1 MGPVARADALVGR
14 TDELSTLQALVR
26 AQNGGAAAAVIVG
39 DPGMGKTR
47 LLAASADLLRNHRVY
62 RMTGFEPERQVPLR
76 AALPFLRR
84 IGTLGRAGSQL
95 QALLSPADPRLG
107 SVEPARLL
115 EAAHRALREVADPAL
130 VIDDLQWLDG
140 LSRALVHY
148 LVRAALD
155 EGAGLLMVCAMR
167 PDPDSAAFATSIQD
181 LLGDS
186 GHHVELTLGPLAR
199 AEGAELAQI
208 LRPGLSSGDA
218 QRISSAAAG
227 SPFWIELAIRAGGD
241 PEVRSTAIPALLR
254 ALGSDAV
261 RCLAAAVIGGR
272 PAEPAELGEV
282 LAWPEARVA
291 SALSELVNR
300 GVITAEAGW
309 FGVAHDLVREA
320 ALSQLPHEQTRRL
333 HRQFA
338 AVLRRRAEG
347 DLQVLMEALEHEGAG
362 GAVTTELALEIA
374 TSPQRRVLG
383 QSGLH
388 RLAAIADLPNPDGAE
403 RQAFDRALADLA
415 EEIGDSDFALRRLT
429 QLSET
434 LPHRA
439 ERAAAAL
446 AAARHA
452 VELGRLPETGALL
465 ARARHDGWDDPW
477 THVGAD
483 ALDFARLAWLEHDA
497 PAAQPY
503 RTTAINA
510 ARDLLARAG
519 SLESLPRTA
528 RQAYVEAIDAERVSH
543 LMAGDLTGVLGI
555 ADELVEATRGMGEQH
570 LDARLFLCVALRLL
584 NRWQEAESRAV
595 EVRAAAHQQVYPGME
610 AYAGFE
616 LALVVYHLGRVAEAR
631 RLHEDARRLCERIGA
646 SFDTADTWLCGL
658 REVIEA
664 SSANWRTA
672 VESLRRQADRH
683 QNPHYRIILWQRAAL
698 WSARFAPADTGDLV
712 VALLDS
718 ADTDTQAAGCVRCA
732 ADLHVIGAEALARVG
747 EVASA
752 RRLLRA
758 WDAQWPDP
766 GARAVFHRLRAEAAL
781 AAAEEDSR
789 APELLREVIASA
801 AAAGTRLEELWG
813 LIDLGSV
820 LAGADRA
827 AASQAWS
834 TASRL
839 AAELGAISEQGLVGQ
854 RLRAIGVRRVAPSRR
869 SAADASPVATLTRR
883 ELDVACLAVRG
894 ARNVDIAHTLFIA
907 PKTVEQHISSVLAKL
922 GVHNRAELG
931 SRYAGDL
938 DAAANGSE
946 K

>member
-1 MGPVARADALVGR
+1 MGPVARAGALVGR
-14 TDELSTLQALVR
+14 TEELSTLQALVR
-26 AQNGGAAAAVIVG
+26 AQAGGAAAAVLVG
-39 DPGMGKTR
+39 EPGMGKTR
-47 LLAASADLLRNHRVY
+47 LLAASADLLRNHRVF
-62 RMTGFEPERQVPLR
+62 RMTGFEPERQVPLG

-84 IGTLGRAGSQL
+84 IGALGRAGRQL
-95 QALLSPADPRLG
+95 QALLSPADPELG
-107 SVEPARLL
+107 SVEPARLF
-115 EAAHRALREVADPAL
+115 EAAHRALCEVADPAL

-140 LSRALVHY
+140 LSRALAHY

-155 EGAGLLMVCAMR
+155 EGVGVLMVCATR
-167 PDPDSAAFATSIQD
+167 PGPESAAFASSLQD

-186 GHHVELTLGPLAR
+186 GHYVELTLGPLAG
-199 AEGAELAQI
+199 AEGAELAQA
-208 LRPGLSSGDA
+208 LRPGLSSASA

-241 PEVRSTAIPALLR
+241 PGVRSTAIPALLR

-261 RCLAAAVIGGR
+261 QCLAAAVIGGR
-272 PAEPAELGEV
+272 PAESALLGEV

-291 SALSELVNR
+291 AALSELVNR
-300 GVITAEAGW
+300 GVVSAEAGW

-320 ALSQLPHEQTRRL
+320 ALNQLPHEHSRRL

-347 DLQVLMEALEHEGAG
+347 DLQVLMEALEHEGAA
-362 GAVTTELALEIA
+362 GAVSTELASEIA
-374 TSPQRRVLG
+374 SSPQRRVLG

-388 RLAAIADLPNPDGAE
+388 RLAAIAELPNPDGTE
-403 RQAFDRALADLA
+403 RLAVDRLLADLA
-415 EEIGDSDFALRRLT
+415 EEIGDSEFALRRLT

-434 LPHRA
+434 LPRRA
-439 ERAAAAL
+439 ERASAAL

-452 VELGRLPETGALL
+452 VELGLVPETVALL
-465 ARARHDGWDDPW
+465 ARARRDGWDDPW

-503 RTTAINA
+503 RTAAIDA

-519 SLESLPRTA
+519 PIESLPLAA
-528 RQAYVEAIDAERVSH
+528 RQAYVEAINAERVSY
-543 LMAGDLTGVLGI
+543 LMAGDMTGMLDI
-555 ADELVEATRGMGEQH
+555 ADEFVEATRGLGEQH
-570 LDARLFLCVALRLL
+570 LDARLFLSVALRLL
-584 NRWQEAESRAV
+584 NRWPEAESRAV
-595 EVRAAAHQQVYPGME
+595 EVRRAARQQVHPGME

-631 RLHEDARRLCERIGA
+631 QLHEEARRLCERIGA
-646 SFDTADTWLCGL
+646 SFDAADTWLCGL

-664 SSANWRTA
+664 SAANWRTA
-672 VESLRRQADRH
+672 VESLRQQADRH
-683 QNPHYRIILWQRAAL
+683 QNPHYRIILRQRAAL
-698 WSARFAPADTGDLV
+698 WSARFAPADTRELV

-718 ADTDTQAAGCVRCA
+718 ADTDARAAGCVRCA

-747 EVASA
+747 EVDST

-766 GARAVFHRLRAEAAL
+766 NARAAFHRLRADAAL
-781 AAAEEDSR
+781 AAAAEESR
-789 APELLREVIASA
+789 APELLRQVIASA
-801 AAAGTRLEELWG
+801 TAAGTRLEELWG

-827 AASQAWS
+827 AASEAWS
-834 TASRL
+834 IASRL
-839 AAELGAISEQGLVGQ
+839 AAELGAVSEQRLVDQ
-854 RLRAIGVRRVAPSRR
+854 RLRAIGVRRVAPIRR

-883 ELDVACLAVRG
+883 ELDVACLAVTG
-894 ARNVDIAHTLFIA
+894 ARNVDIAHTLFIS
-907 PKTVEQHISSVLAKL
+907 PKTVEQHITRVLAKL

-931 SRYAGDL
+931 SRYADDL
-938 DAAANGSE
+938 DVAADGTE